1 MELVRLKDASGS
13 VKRVCKI
20 RAADAKEVGVGN
32 PAEETYCHPN
42 GSILL
47 FWNFL
52 SISYRAHS
60 YAFGF
65 ASLGFTPA
73 NFFVKCPCPSLG
85 AGIPFQLLDGARS
98 LNR

>member
-1 MELVRLKDASGS
+1 MHGGASRS
-13 VKRVCKI
+13 FAEKQI

-42 GSILL
+42 DSLLL
-47 FWNFL
+47 FLGLL
-52 SISYRAHS
+52 SISYHAHS
-60 YAFGF
+60 QVFGF

-73 NFFVKCPCPSLG
+73 IFFVKCPSPSPP
-85 AGIPFQLLDGARS
+85 AGIPFQFRDGAVS